1 MAAFEQHTIERYY
14 AYSAARSN
22 IECYCRLLGY
32 NAAHRLEW
40 DTAHII
46 DDGAELKHE
55 VAQAVAY
62 LDSRNLLLRPHVDN
76 PAIVVILPN
85 DEERRVSMRAD
96 DMSIAA

>member
-1 MAAFEQHTIERYY
+1 MSANEQHTIERYY
-14 AYSAARSN
+14 AYRAARTD
-22 IECYCRLLGY
+22 IVCYCRLLGY
-32 NAAHRLEW
+32 NAAHQMEW
-40 DTAHII
+40 DTEHIL
-46 DDGAELKHE
+46 DGDAELKQE

-62 LDSRNLLLRPHVDN
+62 LDSRTLLLRPHVDN